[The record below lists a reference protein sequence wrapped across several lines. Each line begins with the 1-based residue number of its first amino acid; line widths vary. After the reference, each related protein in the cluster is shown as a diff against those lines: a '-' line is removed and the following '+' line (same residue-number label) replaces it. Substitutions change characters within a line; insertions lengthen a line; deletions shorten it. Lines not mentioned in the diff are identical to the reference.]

1 MASTRLVIGIVVT
14 AASSL
19 VALAACS
26 GSTTNTGTGDG
37 GASSGTSGS
46 NTSGGTSGSGTSG
59 SGTSGGSAIKQCAPT
74 GSTCTDAETAAYSSC
89 LQDKCDATYS
99 KCFGAD
105 YKTGKFSG
113 SCGPYITC
121 TQACAC
127 GDNACLT
134 KCTFTDAC
142 KTCLIPAVSDCSAM
156 CEAPACA
163 TGGSSGTSGSS
174 GSSGSKT
181 CADLKA
187 CCDKTPAGEMKDSC
201 NGTYD
206 AIKSMDSSCN
216 AVYPQYAPSCP

>member
-1 MASTRLVIGIVVT
+1 MASTRIVIGIVVT

-59 SGTSGGSAIKQCAPT
+59 GSAIKQCAPT

-99 KCFGAD
+99 KCLGPD
-105 YKTGKFSG
+105 YKSGTFSG
-113 SCGPYITC
+113 DCGPYITC

-127 GDNACLT
+127 GDT
-134 KCTFTDAC
+134 KCSMAC
-142 KTCLIPAVSDCSAM
+142 QSKLTSACTTCLGGLGSCSEM

-174 GSSGSKT
+174 GSKT

-187 CCDKTPAGEMKDSC
+187 CCDKIPAGQMKDSC

-216 AVYPQYAPSCP
+216 IVYPQYAADCP